1 MEEYTLPY
9 VKQRARGNLLYDSG
23 SSNPMKSGMG
33 WEARRRFNRKGTCVH
48 LWMIHVDEWQKPTQY
63 CKAIIPQI
71 KINELKKEIYAGF
84 PNVVYG

>member
-1 MEEYTLPY
+1 MLCDNQEGRD
-9 VKQRARGNLLYDSG
+9 V
-23 SSNPMKSGMG
+23 
-33 WEARRRFNRKGTCVH
+33 WEVGERFKGEGTYIC
-48 LWMIHVDEWQKPTQY
+48 LWLIHADVRQKPTQY